1 MKAKHTAF
9 ITREIEIE
17 VEYRYH
23 PHRPATYIDPP
34 EYASVDILTATLDSG
49 EEIELTNAEIE
60 SLTQS
65 ILESPPERDHDY

>member
-1 MKAKHTAF
+1 MTTKHTAY

-23 PHRPATYIDPP
+23 PHRNATHLDPP

-49 EEIELTNAEIE
+49 EEIDLTDTEIE

-65 ILESPPERDHDY
+65 ILESPPECPHDY

>member
-1 MKAKHTAF
+1 MTTKHTAY

-23 PHRPATYIDPP
+23 PHRNATHYDPP
-34 EYASVDILTATLDSG
+34 EFASVDIVSSTLDTG
-49 EEIELTNAEIE
+49 EEIDLTEAEIQA
-60 SLTQS
+60 LTQS